1 MKGRYR
7 FMKKTLH
14 LISNAHLDPIW
25 QWEWEEGAA
34 AAVSTFRCAARFCRE
49 FDNYI
54 FCHNESLIYR
64 WVEEYEPALF
74 REIQELV
81 RLGRWHIMGGWHVQ
95 PDCNMPSGEGFARQ
109 ITEGRRY
116 FREKFGV
123 EPTTA
128 INFDPF
134 GHTRGLVQLLAKSG
148 YDSYMFCRPGQ
159 SECHLPAETFEWVG
173 YDGSSVIGTRSA
185 GGYGTGLGH
194 AVDKVRGTFPGV
206 TDENPIGFCLWGVGD
221 HGGGPSR
228 QDIAAINAFIDE
240 AKTQG
245 VTVLHSTTE
254 DWFTAVKER
263 VAETGKPLPRH
274 EGDLNSWAPGC
285 YTSQVQIKQKYRAAE
300 NALFK
305 AEKIAVHAESL
316 GLMEYPAKEFGEA
329 LYDMLTVQFHDVL
342 PGSSIQPAEIMAVRM
357 LDHALELLS
366 RVGTRAF
373 FALAAGQPEAVPGE
387 IPVLA
392 YNPQPY
398 PVEGDFMCEFMLADQ
413 NWSSSFILPVAYQ
426 NGQRLPSQCEKEYSN
441 IPLDWRKRV
450 VFHATLPPM
459 SMSRFDCRLVTL
471 DKKPVPDRD
480 AIAGT
485 DPDVLRFATPRMTV
499 EIGRRDG
506 LIRRWLVD
514 GADYLAPGAC
524 ALDVMQDVDDS
535 WGMTMQAW
543 LDKVGEFTLLSDEEG
558 TRFSDLDAPAP
569 SVRIIEDGDVR
580 TVVEAVFGY
589 EGSNAVVR
597 YLISKTMPTIGLE
610 IRVINQTK
618 RKMIKLRLP
627 QCLPDAA
634 ASMEVAFGEEPMT
647 DWGKEHVGHK
657 YLTVTGSDD
666 RRLTVLNRGTY
677 GASFR
682 EGSVYMTLL
691 HSPGYTAH
699 PLGPDRHVMPL
710 DRHSEHMEQGER
722 LYSFSLIA
730 GHKADTDMARQALAF
745 NETPTVLNFFPSG
758 EDAQSPSP
766 AELPFVMLS
775 DSPVTMTALKRTEDG
790 QDVLIRLF
798 NPTAGTVTC
807 DVGSLGLG
815 VMETLTFGKYE
826 IRTFRVRDGRLIP
839 CRIDEQ

>member
-1 MKGRYR
+1 ME
-7 FMKKTLH
+7 KTLH
-14 LISNAHLDPIW
+14 LISNAHLDPVW

-49 FDNYI
+49 FDNYV

-64 WVEEYEPALF
+64 WVEEYEPPLF

-81 RLGRWHIMGGWHVQ
+81 RLGKWHIMGGWHVQ
-95 PDCNMPSGEGFARQ
+95 PDCNMPSGEAFARQ

-116 FREKFGV
+116 FKEKFGV

-159 SECHLPAETFEWVG
+159 SECPLPAETFEWVG

-194 AVDKVRGTFPGV
+194 ALDKIRGTMPGV
-206 TDENPIGFCLWGVGD
+206 TDENPLGFCLWGVGD

-228 QDIAAINAFIDE
+228 QDIAAINQFIDE
-240 AKTQG
+240 AREQG

-254 DWFTAVKER
+254 DWFAAVRAR
-263 VAETGKPLPRH
+263 VAETGQPLPRH

-285 YTSQVQIKQKYRAAE
+285 YTSQVQVKQKYRAVE

-305 AEKIAVHAESL
+305 AEKIAVHAEAL
-316 GLMEYPAKEFGEA
+316 GLMAYPAAELGEA
-329 LYDMLTVQFHDVL
+329 LYDMLTVQFHDML
-342 PGSSIQPAEIMAVRM
+342 PGSSIQPAEQMIMRM

-366 RVGTRAF
+366 RVETRAF
-373 FALAAGQPEAVPGE
+373 FALTAGQKEAVQGE

-392 YNPQPY
+392 YNPHPY
-398 PVEGDFMCEFMLADQ
+398 SVEGDFMCEFMLADQ
-413 NWSSSFILPVAYQ
+413 NWSGSFMLPVAYQ
-426 NGQRLPSQCEKEYSN
+426 DGKKLPSQCEKEYSN

-459 SMSRFDCRLVTL
+459 SMSRFDCKIVAL
-471 DKKPVPDRD
+471 DKKPVPGLDVD
-480 AIAGT
+480 AGQ
-485 DPDVLRFATPRMTV
+485 DPEVLRFTTPRMTV
-499 EIGRRDG
+499 EIGRRNG
-506 LIRRWLVD
+506 LIRRWLVG
-514 GADYLAPGAC
+514 GADYLGAG
-524 ALDVMQDVDDS
+524 AGAVDVMKDVDDS

-543 LDKVGEFTLLSDEEG
+543 REKIGTFALLSDEEG
-558 TRFSDLDAPAP
+558 TRFSDLDAPAS

-589 EGSNAVVR
+589 EGSNVVVR
-597 YLISKTMPTIGLE
+597 YLISKTMPALDLE
-610 IRVINQTK
+610 VRVINQTK
-618 RKMIKLRLP
+618 RKLLKLRLP
-627 QCLPDAA
+627 QALPDASA
-634 ASMEVAFGEEPMT
+634 AMEVAFGEEPMT

-657 YLTVTGSDD
+657 YLTVTGSDG

-677 GASFR
+677 GASFDN
-682 EGSVYMTLL
+682 GSVYLTLL

-722 LYSFSLIA
+722 LYAFRLIA
-730 GHKADTDMARQALAF
+730 GKVSDVDAARAALAY
-745 NETPTVLNFFPSG
+745 NEMPTVLNFFPSG
-758 EDAQSPSP
+758 EDAMSPSP
-766 AELPFVMLS
+766 AEIPLVMLS
-775 DSPVTMTALKRTEDG
+775 DSPVVMTALKRTEDG

-798 NPTAGTVTC
+798 NPTAADAVC
-807 DVGSLGLG
+807 KVSSPALCLY
-815 VMETLTFGKYE
+815 ETLSFGKYE
-826 IRTFRVRDGRLIP
+826 IRTFRVKAGRLIP
-839 CRIDEQ
+839 CRIDEE